1 MASENPNVSKQG
13 TADRRKQTG
22 GNRREETDG
31 RKHLTLTVQL
41 EIIRGLEN
49 DESQREVV
57 ASHDIGLSTVY
68 DIKKW
73 NGQL

>member
-1 MASENPNVSKQG
+1 MACKDPNVSKQG
-13 TADRRKQTG
+13 TADR
-22 GNRREETDG
+22 

-57 ASHDIGLSTVY
+57 ASHNIGLSTIY